1 VKLRTVWKCSA
12 NTIVCLTGDRSVI
25 SQIEPDKALPQGQLS
40 EPVGYGKS
48 SQRGK
53 RMPQAPVPPS
63 HVREVLRSFD
73 QHHRLVNLVKTLTQE
88 IERLHEDN
96 RQLQADIKF
105 YREAARHCKG
115 RAMGR

>member
-1 VKLRTVWKCSA
+1 
-12 NTIVCLTGDRSVI
+12 
-25 SQIEPDKALPQGQLS
+25 
-40 EPVGYGKS
+40 
-48 SQRGK
+48 
-53 RMPQAPVPPS
+53 
-63 HVREVLRSFD
+63 VLRSFD